1 MHATVNTNASSAL
14 NTQKSINSY
23 DGGVQPLVLSSAI
36 ITQSGGTGAAAMVW
50 TAAIPATASPLDE
63 VSDIVFDLTGLE
75 NETKQTVLKSNTQG
89 LTLKITGSI
98 SSTAP
103 ASVNTA
109 ALKLAR
115 FQKLFDVKNNVWEC
129 VDIKYAEGS
138 DSTLNVQAQVLG
150 QYPQEGSDRF
160 NRGSMTLITPL
171 VQDALTFQIQK
182 VLPEQAVDQTGKGG
196 EQRISHIT
204 LRRRRR
210 GLALPS

>member
-36 ITQSGGTGAAAMVW
+36 IEKSAGTGANAIVW
-50 TAAIPATASPLDE
+50 TATIPATASPLDE
-63 VSDIVFDLTGLE
+63 VSDIVFDLTGLDE
-75 NETKQTVLKSNTQG
+75 AGQTVLKTNTQG

-103 ASVNTA
+103 ASANTA

-115 FQKLFDVKNNVWEC
+115 FKELFDVKNNVWEC
-129 VDIKYAEGS
+129 VDIKYVEGS
-138 DSTLNVQAQVLG
+138 SSATAATLAQVLG
-150 QYPQEGSDRF
+150 QYLQKGTDRF
-160 NRGSMTLITPL
+160 NRGSMTLNTPL

-182 VLPEQAVDQTGKGG
+182 VQPAIAATAGG
-196 EQRISHIT
+196 LGAEQRISHIT